1 MDQSFDD
8 KELSGEERIARCQNV
23 TFTSTLSK
31 DELDKPKLQR
41 IPTPYYEHL
50 GQAAAGGLEDSAG
63 VEGGEETGAKT
74 GLPLDPGPPP
84 PPPPSHGKAP
94 QPVVGGGEEEKDEV
108 KDLKQPETVSNHPK
122 FSSGRRIHREF
133 SMSRDDDDE

>member
-8 KELSGEERIARCQNV
+8 KELSGEERISRCQNV
-23 TFTSTLSK
+23 TFTSGLSK

-50 GQAAAGGLEDSAG
+50 GQAAAGLEDSTG
-63 VEGGEETGAKT
+63 GGEEPGSKA
-74 GLPLDPGPPP
+74 GLPPDQGPPP
-84 PPPPSHGKAP
+84 PAPPHGKVL
-94 QPVVGGGEEEKDEV
+94 QLVGGGEEEKDEV

-133 SMSRDDDDE
+133 SMSRDDEDE